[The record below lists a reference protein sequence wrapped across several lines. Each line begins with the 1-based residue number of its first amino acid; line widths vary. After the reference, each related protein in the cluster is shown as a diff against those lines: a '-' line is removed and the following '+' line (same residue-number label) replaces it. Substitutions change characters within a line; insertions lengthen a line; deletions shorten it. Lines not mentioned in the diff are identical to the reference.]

1 MSRPRRRAPKRWT
14 PEEEE
19 YLIAHY
25 ADGDVMELA
34 DKLERSWQAIISK
47 ANSLGVVRTES
58 AKQKT
63 NDKIRESYV
72 GRRKRY
78 NPNPM
83 TPLTIKMICWYTE
96 DGDSVTDIAG
106 LIHRPKQKVQKILD
120 ECLLDGRYD
129 RYSRERQE
137 RLEQALKAGQSL
149 ILMIM

>member
-14 PEEEE
+14 LEEEE

-34 DKLERSWQAIISK
+34 EKLLGIIR
-47 ANSLGVVRTES
+47 AES
-58 AKQKT
+58 TKQ

-78 NPNPM
+78 NQNPI

-96 DGDSVTDIAG
+96 DGDSVADIAG
-106 LIHRPKQKVQKILD
+106 LIHRLKQKVQKILD

-149 ILMIM
+149 ILTIM